1 MTTTEPR
8 HGLHADILSA
18 PGRNCS
24 ANGISARYPGV
35 VIVGVRGHGSGGDHA
50 ALGTVRAVQA
60 GEAGLPRIAPADGH
74 RAEVELVVRQLRQG
88 LYVHA
93 EPVERG
99 TGAGPMFGGSYI
111 NTGDSRFGELLR
123 GVYGDDRSQ
132 VGPIPL
138 HDRWQA

>member
-1 MTTTEPR
+1 MTTTETR
-8 HGLHADILSA
+8 KGLTADILSP

-35 VIVGVRGHGSGGDHA
+35 VIVGVRARDGRREPNSLAA
-50 ALGTVRAVQA
+50 ALDGDDR
-60 GEAGLPRIAPADGH
+60 LPRIFPAGECQ
-74 RAEVELVVRQLRQG
+74 AEVELVVRNLGG

-99 TGAGPMFGGSYI
+99 TGAGPMFGGCYI
-111 NTGDSRFGELLR
+111 TTSDGRFGEVLR
-123 GVYGDDRSQ
+123 AIYGDGRYQ

-138 HDRWQA
+138 HDRWEA